1 MAELAEQ
8 QRQDRRPHLREVKGG
23 RGPVTREYPLARTR
37 NIGIMA
43 HIDAGKTTTTERILY
58 YTGRTYKIGEV
69 HEGAAVMDWM
79 VQEQERGITITS
91 AATTAHWK
99 GYWINIIDTPGHVDF
114 TVEVERSLRVLDGAI
129 AVFDAVAGVEPQ
141 SETVWRQADRYN
153 VPRICFVNKMDRTG
167 ADFFRTVGMISDRL
181 NGTPVVVQLPIGKEA
196 DFHGVVDLVTMVA
209 HYWPS
214 DGMGEQWEDR
224 GIPDDMRDQAEQ
236 YRHDLIEALAD
247 HDESIMEAYVAGE
260 LVGADEIRRA
270 LRRATI
276 AGEITPVLCGSAF
289 KNKAVQPLLDAVC
302 WYLPSPS
309 DLPAYE
315 GKHPSNGR
323 FLERRPEDAD
333 PFSALAFKI
342 MSDPYV
348 GRLTYLRVYSGTL
361 RSGDQ
366 VVNST
371 RDRKERVGRIL
382 QMHANHREDKEAVF
396 AGDIVAIVGLKQ
408 TLTGDTLCDPSDPVL
423 LEEMSFPAP
432 VIDVAIEPKSKVDSD
447 KLGNALQRL
456 SEEDPTFRVHTDED
470 TGQTIISG
478 MGELHLEVLVD
489 RLIREFNVGANVGKP
504 QVAYRETVRN
514 PVQKVEMRYVK
525 QTGGKGQYGHV
536 VIDLEPTGPGGGYEF
551 VNKVT
556 GGRIPTEY
564 IPSVDQGVQEAMASG
579 VLAGYPV
586 VDVRVTLTDG
596 SHHDVDSSEMA
607 FKITGSMAFKEAAR
621 RSKPV
626 LLEPVFDVEVVMP
639 QEHMGDVIGDLS
651 SRRGRV
657 ESMDQRGSDRIVK
670 AQVPLAEM
678 FGYATE
684 LRSRTQGRATYTMQF
699 DSYKEVPRSI
709 QEDVVA
715 SVRGEPSGR

>member
-1 MAELAEQ
+1 MAEAAQ
-8 QRQDRRPHLREVKGG
+8 KQPQDQRPQLREVKSGV
-23 RGPVTREYPLARTR
+23 PAIREYPLERTR

-58 YTGRTYKIGEV
+58 YTGKTYKMGEV

-114 TVEVERSLRVLDGAI
+114 TVEVERSLRVLDGAV

-141 SETVWRQADRYN
+141 SETVWRQADRYR
-153 VPRICFVNKMDRTG
+153 VPRICFVNKMDRVG
-167 ADFFRTVGMISDRL
+167 ADFFRTVQMIEDRL
-181 NGTPVVVQLPIGKEA
+181 NGTPVVIQLPIGKEA

-214 DGMGEQWEDR
+214 EGMGEQWEDR
-224 GIPDDMRDQAEQ
+224 PIPAELAEQ
-236 YRHDLIEALAD
+236 ADRYRHDLIEALAD
-247 HDESIMEAYVAGE
+247 HDEAIMDLYVHEQEPDAE
-260 LVGADEIRRA
+260 QIKKA
-270 LRRATI
+270 LRRSTV

-302 WYLPSPS
+302 WYLPSPV
-309 DLPAYE
+309 DLPPMEAMRPSTGE
-315 GKHPSNGR
+315 TVLRHPHDNEP
-323 FLERRPEDAD
+323 LA
-333 PFSALAFKI
+333 ALAFKI

-361 RSGDQ
+361 KSGDH
-366 VVNST
+366 VTNST

-396 AGDIVAIVGLKQ
+396 AGDIVAVVGLKH
-408 TLTGDTLCDPSDPVL
+408 TLTGDTLSDPNDAVL
-423 LEEMSFPAP
+423 LEQMSFPVP
-432 VIDVAIEPKSKVDSD
+432 VVDVAIEPKSKADSD
-447 KLGNALQRL
+447 KLGTALQRL
-456 SEEDPTFRVHTDED
+456 SEEDPTFRVHTDEE

-489 RLIREFNVGANVGKP
+489 RLIREFKVGANVGKP
-504 QVAYRETVRN
+504 QVAFRETIKE
-514 PVQKVEMRYVK
+514 PVPKTEVRYVK
-525 QTGGKGQYGHV
+525 QTGGKGQYAHV
-536 VIDLEPTGPGGGYEF
+536 VIAMEPMGAGGAYEF
-551 VNKVT
+551 INKIT
-556 GGRIPTEY
+556 GGKIPTEY
-564 IPSVDQGVQEAMASG
+564 IPAVDQGTQEAMASG

-596 SHHDVDSSEMA
+596 SYHDVDSSEMA
-607 FKITGSMAFKEAAR
+607 FKIAGSMAFKEAAR
-621 RSKPV
+621 KGKPI
-626 LLEPVFDVEVVMP
+626 LLEPIFDVEVVTP
-639 QEHMGDVIGDLS
+639 EEYMGDVIGDLS
-651 SRRGRV
+651 GRRGRV
-657 ESMDQRGSDRIVK
+657 EMTEQRGSDQIVK
-670 AQVPLAEM
+670 AQVPLKEM

-699 DSYKEVPRSI
+699 NSYREVPQSI
-709 QEDVVA
+709 ADEIVA
-715 SVRGEPSGR
+715 TVRGE